1 MPNGT
6 DCSSLLQTEALS
18 VPTQWFILDCTAQG
32 EVKSWITEDQAPS
45 VDCCLLPRPAGG
57 VAADSVEA
65 LKRAIIE
72 ARPAVLAQLADS
84 YERRCRDGTEGRLV
98 IWVIAELS
106 DALGALA
113 LAELP
118 IDLSNRIFFGAGL
131 APAVLR
137 CAIGGSDE
145 EKRRTLALL
154 KPQYFDLPDYSRPY
168 YDQWEPR
175 QLYANEFDSTLLLPD
190 RGALRR
196 LLSHL
201 LPLHVEETART
212 RARLQRHREGGV
224 LIIESAMAR
233 SLSMRRID
241 WLALAMYPHFPR
253 LWDDTQDDILDV
265 LDFRRCPERARDP
278 WAALKQHKRERSWDH
293 LTLPEPTHDLLFLE
307 EPYRISP
314 GDHRTRL
321 PLAQRLARQGDE
333 EEALAQLARA
343 RAESPEL
350 PIGWLKLEGLIRHRQ
365 RQEDAARGLL
375 SQYVER
381 LSGANP
387 EPADSVLDDLGSVQL
402 LLRDYPRAAEL
413 ARRAIERNKELLH
426 AYDTLVLASRE
437 SGDPKYEAEA
447 VALARANQVTV
458 PLLAREQAHKPPQL
472 VDATAPSGSGRA
484 SSSGAGWVVVRSC
497 RDNAEAALL
506 KSVLTDAGIRCVVQ
520 GENHRSML
528 GFLGAYIE
536 LRLLVPSDSYE
547 EAKLLLSGAEG
558 SEGAGS
564 EDDDAPADE
573 DKDKDEDPSVQAGA
587 EGGAKEPRPF
597 PISIVLIMLAA
608 LLLYALLSGHY

>member
-32 EVKSWITEDQAPS
+32 EVRSWIAEDQAPS
-45 VDCCLLPRPAGG
+45 VDCCLLPRPAGAG
-57 VAADSVEA
+57 AADSVEA
-65 LKRAIIE
+65 LKRWLIG

-84 YERRCRDGTEGRLV
+84 YERRFRDGTEGRLV
-98 IWVIAELS
+98 IWVIADLS

-118 IDLSNRIFFGAGL
+118 IDLSNRIFFSAGL

-137 CAIGGSDE
+137 CAIGGSDPE
-145 EKRRTLALL
+145 RRRTLALL
-154 KPQYFDLPDYSRPY
+154 RPQYFDMPDYSRPY

-196 LLSHL
+196 ILSHL

-212 RARLQRHREGGV
+212 LARLQRHREGGV
-224 LIIESAMAR
+224 LVIESAMAR
-233 SLSMRRID
+233 SRSLRRID

-278 WAALKQHKRERSWDH
+278 WAALKQHERERGWDH
-293 LTLPEPTHDLLFLE
+293 LTLPAPTHDLHFLE

-321 PLAQRLARQGDE
+321 PLAQLLARQGAE

-343 RAESPEL
+343 RAESTEL
-350 PIGWLKLEGLIRHRQ
+350 PAGWLKLEGLIRHRQ
-365 RQEDAARGLL
+365 GQEEAARGLL
-375 SQYVER
+375 RQYVDK
-381 LSGANP
+381 LTAADPDPS
-387 EPADSVLDDLGSVQL
+387 DSVLDDLGSVQL
-402 LLRDYPRAAEL
+402 LLRDFPRAAEL

-437 SGDPKYEAEA
+437 SGDPQYEAEA

-458 PLLAREQAHKPPQL
+458 PLLAREKAHKPPQI
-472 VDATAPSGSGRA
+472 VDATGPSGSGRA
-484 SSSGAGWVVVRSC
+484 ASSGAEWVVVRSC
-497 RDNAEAALL
+497 RDNAEADLL
-506 KSVLTDAGIRCVVQ
+506 KSVLADAGIRCVVQ

-536 LRLLVPSDSYE
+536 LRLLVPRDSYE
-547 EAKLLLSGAEG
+547 EAKLLLA
-558 SEGAGS
+558 GAGS
-564 EDDDAPADE
+564 SADADSAADDDSE
-573 DKDKDEDPSVQAGA
+573 QKDEDGEPSAQSDPKGA
-587 EGGAKEPRPF
+587 TKEPRPF
-597 PISIVLIMLAA
+597 PISIVLIMLGA
-608 LLLYALLSGHY
+608 LLLYALLSGRY